1 MIVLFTDFG
10 LENPYVGQLHAVLV
24 RQVPQVP
31 VVDLFHYVPKFDI
44 RAGAYLL
51 PAYTSTFPENSVFLC
66 VVDPGVGTTRA
77 AVMLQADGQWYVG
90 PDNGLFH
97 ILARRAQTQQ
107 THLITWRPT
116 RISASFHGRDLFA
129 PVAAMLARG
138 ERPPCEPAELT
149 APAGLEWPEDLAQV
163 VYIDHYGNA
172 VTGLRAV
179 MLGADRVLR
188 IGRHRLGY
196 RRVFAEAPK
205 GEGFW
210 YENANGLAEIA
221 VNQARADEML
231 RLRLGDVITIESVV

>member
-10 LENPYVGQLHAVLV
+10 LEDPYVGQLHAVLV
-24 RQVPQVP
+24 QQAPQVP
-31 VVDLFHYVPKFDI
+31 VVDLFHAVPKFDI

-51 PAYTSTFPENSVFLC
+51 PAYASAFPARSVFLC

-77 AVMLQADGQWYVG
+77 AVMLEADGRWYVG

-97 ILARRAQTQQ
+97 ILARRAHSQHV
-107 THLITWRPT
+107 HLITWRPACL
-116 RISASFHGRDLFA
+116 SASFHGRDLFA

-138 ERPPCEPAELT
+138 EWPTSESTELT
-149 APAGLEWPEDLAQV
+149 MPPGPQWPDDLAQV

-172 VTGLRAV
+172 VSGLRAAQ
-179 MLGADRVLR
+179 LGTDRILEIGKHKLR
-188 IGRHRLGY
+188 Y
-196 RRVFAEAPK
+196 RRVFADAPS

-221 VNQARADEML
+221 VNQARADKML
-231 RLRLGDVITIESVV
+231 QLRLGDPITIEPAS